1 MILIGTGRG
10 AITMKKLILAVA
22 LLLATKAGAATV
34 GEATVEVFPAAK
46 DGYMFKFG
54 ATDQVDPNI
63 YNAWILSVLVDNVDT
78 GQFWASATSTS
89 DPSMNFP
96 SLYSVQFATPKTS
109 FTVMGV
115 LRLYTNATISTS
127 GTFVN
132 QTALQPPRVDVSNS
146 NPAAEFRRSVVFGAA
161 PQQSLTS
168 ETQRAAAVV
177 PIGGTL
183 PLMLTALGL
192 GGWVLRSRTKSATA

>member
-1 MILIGTGRG
+1 MILSGTGRG

-22 LLLATKAGAATV
+22 LLLATKAGAATLS
-34 GEATVEVFPAAK
+34 GATVVA
-46 DGYMFKFG
+46 DSWNTNGYRYTFSPLISY
-54 ATDQVDPNI
+54 VDPSTF
-63 YNAWILSVLVDNVDT
+63 NAWEVRFFLNGTPT
-78 GQFWASATSTS
+78 GQNWASASTPMS
-89 DPSMNFP
+89 SPADVSF
-96 SLYSVQFATPKTS
+96 LFTTTEKS

-115 LRLYTNATISTS
+115 LKLFQNAKINTPGETGTQALVYETNSLTTVTYEA
-127 GTFVN
+127 
-132 QTALQPPRVDVSNS
+132 
-146 NPAAEFRRSVVFGAA
+146 PAAFGAA